1 MGNTLS
7 VKVNK
12 NIQIRLH
19 RIIFEFSA
27 YKVETKNFF
36 LFISLYVFLKF
47 LFFLCHHKLK
57 SQLADQYL
65 QRLQILVLK
74 DKGRNMTKYTK
85 DIACDIVGISQ
96 NLSGK
101 LEKARFAYYRSLQ
114 QFPANGIGETV
125 RKILASIDVS
135 LKTVITSYFKR

>member
-1 MGNTLS
+1 
-7 VKVNK
+7 
-12 NIQIRLH
+12 
-19 RIIFEFSA
+19 
-27 YKVETKNFF
+27 
-36 LFISLYVFLKF
+36 
-47 LFFLCHHKLK
+47 
-57 SQLADQYL
+57 
-65 QRLQILVLK
+65 
-74 DKGRNMTKYTK
+74 MTKYTK

>member
-1 MGNTLS
+1 
-7 VKVNK
+7 
-12 NIQIRLH
+12 
-19 RIIFEFSA
+19 
-27 YKVETKNFF
+27 
-36 LFISLYVFLKF
+36 
-47 LFFLCHHKLK
+47 
-57 SQLADQYL
+57 
-65 QRLQILVLK
+65 
-74 DKGRNMTKYTK
+74 MTKYTK

-125 RKILASIDVS
+125 RIILASIDVS